1 MPPQYHTNARLRQS
15 VLACLY
21 REREAHP
28 EQGWV
33 TERSLKDACGE
44 DCAFA
49 LAVLVELGQ
58 VRRDGY
64 RLLITGVGV
73 LACEQAAQA

>member
-1 MPPQYHTNARLRQS
+1 MPPQDHTNARLRQS

-44 DCAFA
+44 NCAFA